1 MNSIDETKL
10 CVVIPCYNVSK
21 HIEEVI
27 NSLPNEISLIIAVN
41 DNSTDSTFSILEQLA
56 EKDNRIYI
64 VNHTTN
70 QGVGGAMIT
79 GYKKSLEL
87 GATITIKMDGD
98 GQMDAANIQKLIQ
111 PLLEGKADFSKGNR
125 FRDLRALQAMPP
137 VRRIGNLGLSF
148 LIKAAS
154 GYWNIFDP
162 TNGFTAIKNETLA
175 AVNFNKLH
183 KRYYFETSMIA
194 ELYFSNTVIYDV
206 PMKAKYGDEL
216 SGLSS
221 TKTLFEF
228 PPKLL
233 VTFLRR
239 ILLKYFLF
247 DFNVGSLYL
256 ITGIP
261 IFLYGFIF
269 GLLKYE
275 EYDKLGVGAP
285 TGTVILPTL
294 LIILGFQL
302 LLAGLAFDVNNYPK
316 KQSST

>member
-1 MNSIDETKL
+1 MIHLGNNKI

-21 HIEEVI
+21 HIEGVI
-27 NSLPNEISLIIAVN
+27 NGIPQEISFIVAVN
-41 DNSTDSTFSILEQLA
+41 DKSTDNTFSILEQLA
-56 EKDNRIYI
+56 ETNSKIFI
-64 VNHTTN
+64 VHHQTN
-70 QGVGGAMIT
+70 QGVGGAMIS

-87 GATITIKMDGD
+87 GADITIKMDGD
-98 GQMDAANIQKLIQ
+98 GQMESENIGKLIQ
-111 PLLEGKADFSKGNR
+111 PLIEGKADFSKGNR

-175 AVNFNKLH
+175 LVNFNKLH

-194 ELYFSNTVIYDV
+194 ELYFCNAVIFDV
-206 PMKAKYGDEL
+206 PMKAKYGDEV

-247 DFNVGSLYL
+247 DFNVGTLYL

-275 EYDKLGVGAP
+275 EYDQLGIGAP

-316 KQSST
+316 KQSS

>member
-1 MNSIDETKL
+1 MNGTNNLKIS
-10 CVVIPCYNVSK
+10 VAIPCYNVSK

-27 NSLPNEISLIIAVN
+27 NSLPLEISYIIVVN
-41 DNSTDSTFSILEQLA
+41 DCSTDSTQAVLEKLA
-56 EKDNRIYI
+56 LGNSKMHI
-64 VNHTTN
+64 VVHPSNM
-70 QGVGGAMIT
+70 GVGGAMIS

-87 GATITIKMDGD
+87 GADITIKLDGD
-98 GQMDAANIQKLIQ
+98 GQMDTANIQKLIN
-111 PLLEGKADFSKGNR
+111 PLISGKADFSKGNR
-125 FRDLRALQAMPP
+125 FRDLKALQSMPP

-175 AVNFNKLH
+175 EVNFNKLH

-194 ELYFSNTVIYDV
+194 ELYFCNAVIYDV
-206 PMKAKYGDEL
+206 PMKARYADEV

-247 DFNVGSLYL
+247 DFNIGSLYL
-256 ITGIP
+256 LTGIP
-261 IFLYGFIF
+261 IFMYGVIF
-269 GLLKYE
+269 GLLKFE
-275 EYDKLGVGAP
+275 KYDKLGIGAP

-316 KQSST
+316 KRLGM

>member
-1 MNSIDETKL
+1 MIHLDNNKI

-21 HIEEVI
+21 HIEGVI
-27 NSLPNEISLIIAVN
+27 NGIPQEISFIVAVN
-41 DNSTDSTFSILEQLA
+41 DKSTDNTFSILEQLA
-56 EKDNRIYI
+56 ETNSKIYI
-64 VNHTTN
+64 VHHQTN
-70 QGVGGAMIT
+70 QGVGGAMIS

-87 GATITIKMDGD
+87 GADITIKMDGD
-98 GQMDAANIQKLIQ
+98 GQMESENIGKLIQ
-111 PLLEGKADFSKGNR
+111 PLIEGKADFSKGNR

-154 GYWNIFDP
+154 GYWNIFDA

-175 AVNFNKLH
+175 LVNFNKLH

-194 ELYFSNTVIYDV
+194 ELYFCNAVIFDV
-206 PMKAKYGDEL
+206 PMKAKYGDEV

-247 DFNVGSLYL
+247 DFNVGTLYL

-275 EYDKLGVGAP
+275 EYDKLGIGAP

-316 KQSST
+316 KQSS

>member
-1 MNSIDETKL
+1 MNAENCTLSVI
-10 CVVIPCYNVSK
+10 IPCYNVSK
-21 HIEEVI
+21 HIEKVV
-27 NSLPNEISLIIAVN
+27 NGLPNEIDYIITVN
-41 DNSTDSTFSILEQLA
+41 DCSTDETLSILENLSATNQ
-56 EKDNRIYI
+56 KIHVI
-64 VNHTTN
+64 NHSLN
-70 QGVGGAMIT
+70 QGVGGAMIS

-87 GATITIKMDGD
+87 NATITIKMDGD
-98 GQMDAANIQKLIQ
+98 GQMDAANIKNLIQ
-111 PLLEGKADFSKGNR
+111 PLLEDKADFSKGNR
-125 FRDLRALQAMPP
+125 FRDLKALQAMPA

-162 TNGFTAIKNETLA
+162 TNGFTAIKNETLSII
-175 AVNFNKLH
+175 NFNKLH

-194 ELYFSNTVIYDV
+194 ELYFCNAVIADV
-206 PMKAKYGDEL
+206 PMQAIYGDEV

-275 EYDKLGVGAP
+275 EYDKLGIGAP

-316 KQSST
+316 KN

>member
-1 MNSIDETKL
+1 MNHSDKYKL

-27 NSLPNEISLIIAVN
+27 NGLPKEINCVIAVN
-41 DNSTDSTFSILEQLA
+41 DCSTDNTISILEHLA
-56 EKDNRIYI
+56 ASNNSIYI
-64 VNHTTN
+64 VNHAIN

-87 GATITIKMDGD
+87 GMDITIKMDGD
-98 GQMDAANIQKLIQ
+98 GQMDAANINKLIQ
-111 PLLEGKADFSKGNR
+111 PLVEGKADFSKGNR

-183 KRYYFETSMIA
+183 KRYYFETSMIS
-194 ELYFSNTVIYDV
+194 ELYFSNAVIYDV
-206 PMKAKYGDEL
+206 PMQAKYGDEV
-216 SGLSS
+216 SRLSS
-221 TKTLFEF
+221 AKTLFEF

-233 VTFLRR
+233 VAFLRR

-247 DFNVGSLYL
+247 DFNIGSLYL
-256 ITGIP
+256 ITGVP
-261 IFLYGFIF
+261 LFLYGFMF

-275 EYDKLGVGAP
+275 EYDKLGIGAP

-316 KQSST
+316 KQSSS

>member
-1 MNSIDETKL
+1 MINSSNLNIS
-10 CVVIPCYNVSK
+10 VVIPCYNVAN
-21 HIEEVI
+21 HIEKVI
-27 NSLPNEISLIIAVN
+27 EGLPKEISSIIVVN
-41 DNSTDSTFSILEQLA
+41 DCSTDDTITILEKLA
-56 EKDNRIYI
+56 QSNNKIYI
-64 VNHTTN
+64 VSHTTN

-87 GATITIKMDGD
+87 GVAITIKMDGD
-98 GQMDAANIQKLIQ
+98 GQMDADNIQKLIH
-111 PLLEGKADFSKGNR
+111 PIIEGRADFTKGNR
-125 FRDLRALQAMPP
+125 FRDLRALQTMPP
-137 VRRIGNLGLSF
+137 IRRIGNLGLSF

-175 AVNFNKLH
+175 IVNFNKLH
-183 KRYYFETSMIA
+183 KRYYFETSLIA
-194 ELYFSNTVIYDV
+194 ELYFSNAVIYDV
-206 PMKAKYGDEL
+206 PMKAKYGDEV

-239 ILLKYFLF
+239 IVLKYFLF
-247 DFNVGSLYL
+247 DFNLGSLYL

-261 IFLYGFIF
+261 LFLYGFIF
-269 GLLKYE
+269 GMLKYE
-275 EYDKLGVGAP
+275 EYNQLGVGAP